1 MITKATPKIK
11 AAGGYHTTTATAKID
26 TQTIALYARIRS
38 AIVRSASWLAVMFR
52 GFL

>member
-11 AAGGYHTTTATAKID
+11 AAGGYDTTTATTKIV
-26 TQTIALYARIRS
+26 TQTIALYSRIKS
-38 AIVRSASWLAVMFR
+38 AIVRFASWLAVMFR